1 MWRRYTIF
9 VTRRNYVALLSLIRI
24 EIRLSNYTQ
33 SCTQPPVSSA
43 LCHFVIAVVA
53 IPCNCSTCFEIA
65 IKLTISTI
73 IRCHGLSNVYFYSP
87 PFACTSFRLVAG
99 QRIENRNIKRTRRSI
114 HATDTL
120 PRSSMFIKC
129 VVASRCLIFPLIFS
143 TIDILVVFIFF
154 FFFRRNREKFKA
166 RYEIRRGLKWIKGWI
181 PCWSFFQLSLSA
193 GGTPGWKPCRVD
205 IKIRLT

>member
-87 PFACTSFRLVAG
+87 PFACSFRLVAG

-129 VVASRCLIFPLIFS
+129 VVASCCLIFPLIFS

-154 FFFRRNREKFKA
+154 FFFFEEIERNLR
-166 RYEIRRGLKWIKGWI
+166 
-181 PCWSFFQLSLSA
+181 Q
-193 GGTPGWKPCRVD
+193 GTKYDGV
-205 IKIRLT
+205 

>member
-1 MWRRYTIF
+1 MKKLRKKLNEIDKETQGSYDVSLNLFGQFSFKSVEILLNYICIILWRRYTIF

-129 VVASRCLIFPLIFS
+129 VVASRCLNFPLIFS

-154 FFFRRNREKFKA
+154 FFFSKK
-166 RYEIRRGLKWIKGWI
+166 
-181 PCWSFFQLSLSA
+181 
-193 GGTPGWKPCRVD
+193 
-205 IKIRLT
+205 

>member
-1 MWRRYTIF
+1 MKYP
-9 VTRRNYVALLSLIRI
+9 
-24 EIRLSNYTQ
+24 IRLSNCTQ

-87 PFACTSFRLVAG
+87 SFACTSFRVVAR
-99 QRIENRNIKRTRRSI
+99 QRIENGNIKRTRKSI

-120 PRSSMFIKC
+120 PWSSMFIK
-129 VVASRCLIFPLIFS
+129 RCELSHLLFNF
-143 TIDILVVFIFF
+143 TLVVFIYFF
-154 FFFRRNREKFKA
+154 FFKKER
-166 RYEIRRGLKWIKGWI
+166 
-181 PCWSFFQLSLSA
+181 
-193 GGTPGWKPCRVD
+193 
-205 IKIRLT
+205 KI